1 MSNVEISDSD
11 KPALTAYINSLE
23 TIKESICLF
32 TPEERV
38 EPDTNAES
46 FEGTLNGFSTVT
58 MSGES
63 VDASIFADYDVTMV
77 NLWATWCSPCVG
89 ELPELQ
95 ELYAQLPENV
105 NMISICSDASSE
117 TELAQQMID
126 ELGLEFTTLMDSE
139 SLLEGFISYCSS
151 YPTTVFVDSEGNPVG
166 QLMVGVPKGDVKAA
180 YAALIDFALQSA
192 AQ

>member
-1 MSNVEISDSD
+1 
-11 KPALTAYINSLE
+11 
-23 TIKESICLF
+23 
-32 TPEERV
+32 
-38 EPDTNAES
+38 
-46 FEGTLNGFSTVT
+46 
-58 MSGES
+58 
-63 VDASIFADYDVTMV
+63 
-77 NLWATWCSPCVG
+77 
-89 ELPELQ
+89 
-95 ELYAQLPENV
+95 
-105 NMISICSDASSE
+105 
-117 TELAQQMID
+117 MID